1 MRSQAELESVA
12 RWLEQH
18 YPSLFTADSHVPVE
32 FARRIRLAGLAD
44 QADKNEFAILTGIVM
59 DLHASTRAARSALS
73 QLLAEPFSPRCRQNA
88 RQLLDQKPPAKPA
101 APRAPKQ
108 PTSTS

>member
-1 MRSQAELESVA
+1 MRVADVDSQTGEPAA
-12 RWLEQH
+12 
-18 YPSLFTADSHVPVE
+18 ADGGG
-32 FARRIRLAGLAD
+32 AGAGLAD
-44 QADKNEFAILTGIVM
+44 QDDKRVFARAM
-59 DLHASTRAARSALS
+59 CDLIRLHDMAKAARSALS

-88 RQLLDQKPPAKPA
+88 RFLLDEKLPAKPA

>member
-1 MRSQAELESVA
+1 MSAKNASKVCELRTVSE
-12 RWLEQH
+12 
-18 YPSLFTADSHVPVE
+18 
-32 FARRIRLAGLAD
+32 RRLRAPWSALSAPQRAASAAHEIRDVIGTSTGLVD
-44 QADKNEFAILTGIVM
+44 T
-59 DLHASTRAARSALS
+59 STRQMDGAARSALS

>member
-18 YPSLFTADSHVPVE
+18 YPSLFTADSHVPAE

-44 QADKNEFAILTGIVM
+44 QDDKRVFARAM
-59 DLHASTRAARSALS
+59 CDLIRLHDMAKAARSALS

-88 RQLLDQKPPAKPA
+88 RFLLDEKLPAKPA